1 MLQYTQE
8 NDKIIG
14 KMQRLYYIRSH
25 NYQLSPQIVFKSIY
39 IKN

>member
-8 NDKIIG
+8 NDKIIC

-25 NYQLSPQIVFKSIY
+25 NYQLSPQVVIKSIY
-39 IKN
+39 INF